1 MMRNAKIGDVATDL
15 DVSLQTV
22 RNWLKLGDE
31 YFSESATRP
40 TGKRFTPS
48 DIQQLQT
55 IKSLLAD
62 GLTYEDIPTRLSPA
76 PQVVE
81 ILDDHQEPP
90 TTNQDATSALQTLE
104 LMQYINDMLEQQQK
118 TYNQTIN
125 AKDETIQV
133 LKDEIER
140 LRRPWWKR
148 LF

>member
-1 MMRNAKIGDVATDL
+1 MASKMRIGDTAKMLGVTTATI
-15 DVSLQTV
+15 
-22 RNWLKLGDE
+22 RNWLSIGDE
-31 YFSESATRP
+31 YFSESASRT

-104 LMQYINDMLEQQQK
+104 LMQYINDMLDQQRE

>member
-1 MMRNAKIGDVATDL
+1 MMRNTKIGDVATDL

-31 YFSESATRP
+31 YFSESATRQ
-40 TGKRFTPS
+40 TGKRFAPS

-90 TTNQDATSALQTLE
+90 TTNQDATSALQLIE
-104 LMQYINDMLEQQQK
+104 LTQYVIDQQK
-118 TYNQTIN
+118 ETFQVTLD